1 MRRHYHGRF
10 TRGSC
15 DCLPYVKLPN
25 YRIGEIFFFSALDP
39 RWIQVTYVV
48 ERSLPVPCPVPKCR
62 SAEPRLFAREKK
74 RILPVVS
81 QSLKEAVDPE
91 TTRRATHVSASNKT
105 RTRRRRR
112 WREGWASRT
121 GCTRRPVA
129 RPGAARRPPR
139 WVGHRHRR
147 RRMGTTGVSV
157 GAGVARCLHRA
168 LGASPRASPRPL
180 PSMPASR
187 PRACDAG

>member
-25 YRIGEIFFFSALDP
+25 CRIGEIFFLCPLDP
-39 RWIQVTYVV
+39 RWIQVTYVA
-48 ERSLPVPCPVPKCR
+48 ERSLPVLCPVP
-62 SAEPRLFAREKK
+62 SAEVPNRLFAREKTNM
-74 RILPVVS
+74 PVVS
-81 QSLKEAVDPE
+81 RSLKEAVDPE
-91 TTRRATHVSASNKT
+91 TTRRAPHVSASNKT

-168 LGASPRASPRPL
+168 LGASPRASPRLL

-187 PRACDAG
+187 PRVCDAG